1 MDDTDARGLGFMC
14 LFDVGNIHPYPL
26 EAFSAQCLKDEVYSN
41 QKVEQLKEIR
51 SAKYIFCHLRIDT
64 DFR

>member
-51 SAKYIFCHLRIDT
+51 SANIFFVT
-64 DFR
+64 